1 MFQAKV
7 TAESGLHARP
17 AALLVNQ
24 ANQFKSAVTLE
35 KDTKKAD
42 AKSILG
48 VMTLGAKAGDV
59 ITVHVSG
66 EDEEAAAAAIKEL
79 FEKNFEQEKRL

>member
-1 MFQAKV
+1 MVTFQVKV

-17 AALLVNQ
+17 AALLVNK
-24 ANQFKSAVTLE
+24 ANQFKSAVSLE
-35 KDTKKAD
+35 KETKKAD

-48 VMTLGAKAGDV
+48 VMTLGAKAGDE
-59 ITVHVSG
+59 ITVQVSG

-79 FEKNFEQEKRL
+79 FEKNFEL

>member
-1 MFQAKV
+1 MVTFQAKV
-7 TAESGLHARP
+7 MAESGLHARP
-17 AALLVNQ
+17 AALLVNR

-35 KDTKKAD
+35 KDTNKAD

-48 VMTLGAKAGDV
+48 VMTLGAKAGDE

-66 EDEEAAAAAIKEL
+66 EDEEAAASAIKEL
-79 FEKNFEQEKRL
+79 FEKNFEL